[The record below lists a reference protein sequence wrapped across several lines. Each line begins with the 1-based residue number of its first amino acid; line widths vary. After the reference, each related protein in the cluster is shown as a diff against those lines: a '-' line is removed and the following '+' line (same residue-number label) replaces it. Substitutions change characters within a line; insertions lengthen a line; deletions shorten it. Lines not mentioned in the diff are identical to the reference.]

1 MVALLPPPSSPTMRS
16 RVRSFVCASI
26 DSQLQETKADKI
38 RARELRSDGAI
49 LHPRR
54 RRGFQMSNNVN
65 MWSDDVHRRELRGG
79 GSFLSTAGSFT
90 LAGGNRAGF
99 G

>member
-79 GSFLSTAGSFT
+79 ASGFLSTAGSFT
-90 LAGGNRAGF
+90 LAGGNSAGF
-99 G
+99 